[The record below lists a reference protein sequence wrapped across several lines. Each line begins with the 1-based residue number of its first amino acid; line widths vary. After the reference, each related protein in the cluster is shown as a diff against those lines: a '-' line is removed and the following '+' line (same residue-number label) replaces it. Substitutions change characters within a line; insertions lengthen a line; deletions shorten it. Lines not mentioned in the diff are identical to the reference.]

1 MLKKNSLLVA
11 ILVVVALGSCTEEK
25 EKEQDLTPSLTVP
38 SFYDSTNYNTN
49 VTSLAEVR
57 TKFDALVNEIKK
69 GRTTGTT
76 VTESAISGF
85 YSPTIS
91 QYTTAHYNTALT
103 SNNGWFKQ
111 LADASGNTFNPDSTT
126 TQGGTY
132 GGYLFNEDGFEPEQM
147 IEKGLFG
154 AALSNQAI
162 SLISGNT
169 TLEKIDQAIYVFGS
183 TPHFKSSNAAK
194 HGTGADKYL
203 AVYMARRDKND
214 GNGIYTAM
222 MKNFIK
228 LQAAVKGGASFNTQ
242 RDAAAAEIKLAFEKA
257 NFATVINYCQSSLAK
272 LSATTVSDADKA
284 GSLHAIGECL
294 GFVQGWKTVQGK
306 KITDAEIDEIYTL
319 LNGNSKPLNFITDR
333 VNEVNKLQ
341 LVINKIQTIYGF
353 SAAEIE
359 DFKKNWVAEQ
369 NR

>member
-1 MLKKNSLLVA
+1 MFKKNS
-11 ILVVVALGSCTEEK
+11 ILVMVLAMVALSSCTKED
-25 EKEQDLTPSLTVP
+25 EKEQNLTPSLTIP
-38 SFYDSTNYNTN
+38 SFYDSTNYNIN
-49 VTSLAEVR
+49 VTSLGEVR
-57 TKFDALVNEIKK
+57 TKFDALVTEIKK
-69 GRTTGTT
+69 GRTTGTS
-76 VTESAISGF
+76 VTEVAVSNLYA
-85 YSPTIS
+85 PTIS
-91 QYTTAHYNTALT
+91 SLTTSHYNAALT
-103 SNNGWFKQ
+103 SGNGWFKQ
-111 LADASGNTFNPDSTT
+111 LADASGNTFNPDSATN
-126 TQGGTY
+126 QGGTY

-162 SLISGNT
+162 NLISNNPT
-169 TLEKIDQAIYVFGS
+169 QEKIDQAIYVFGA

-214 GNGIYTAM
+214 GNGIYTSM

-228 LQAAVKGGASFNTQ
+228 LQAAVKSGATFNTQ
-242 RDAAAAEIKLAFEKA
+242 RDEAVAEIRLAFEKA
-257 NFATVINYCQSSLAK
+257 NFATVINYCQSSLTK
-272 LSATTVSDADKA
+272 LSATTISDADKA

-319 LNGNSKPLNFITDR
+319 LNGNSKPLNFITNR

-341 LVINKIQTIYGF
+341 LVINKIQTVYGF
-353 SAAEIE
+353 TAAEIE
-359 DFKKNWVAEQ
+359 DFKKNWVGEQ

>member
-1 MLKKNSLLVA
+1 MFKKNSILVA
-11 ILVVVALGSCTEEK
+11 VLALFALSSCTEEK
-25 EKEQDLTPSLTVP
+25 EKEQDLMPGLSIP

-49 VTSLAEVR
+49 VASLAEVR
-57 TKFDALVNEIKK
+57 TKFDALVTEIKK
-69 GRTTGTT
+69 GRISGTT
-76 VTESAISGF
+76 VTESAINGF
-85 YSPTIS
+85 YSPTVS
-91 QYTTAHYNTALT
+91 QLTTAHYNTILT
-103 SNNGWFKQ
+103 SNSGWFKQ
-111 LADASGNTFNPDSTT
+111 LAEASGNTFNPDSTT
-126 TQGGTY
+126 TQGGTF

-154 AALSNQAI
+154 AALSNHAI
-162 SLISGNT
+162 SLISNNP
-169 TLEKIDQAIYVFGS
+169 TLEKIDQAIYVFGA

-194 HGTGADKYL
+194 HGSGADKYL

-228 LQAAVKGGASFNTQ
+228 LQAAVKGGSAFNAQ
-242 RDAAAAEIKLAFEKA
+242 RDAAATEIKLAFEKA

-284 GSLHAIGECL
+284 GSLHSIGECL
-294 GFVQGWKTVQGK
+294 GFVQGWKSVQGK
-306 KITDAEIDEIYTL
+306 KITDAEIDELYTL

-341 LVINKIQTIYGF
+341 LTINKIQTIYGF